1 MVSQVEHKQQVLSQ
15 IAELQQQGI
24 LDEASAQLRTYTL
37 QGELSGLQQELSQLP
52 PENLKQIAQTLSS
65 REFWQD
71 LSEVE
76 RRVYL
81 REFVRAVWI
90 VRDQD
95 AWQVQVQFV
104 F

>member
-1 MVSQVEHKQQVLSQ
+1 MLSQ